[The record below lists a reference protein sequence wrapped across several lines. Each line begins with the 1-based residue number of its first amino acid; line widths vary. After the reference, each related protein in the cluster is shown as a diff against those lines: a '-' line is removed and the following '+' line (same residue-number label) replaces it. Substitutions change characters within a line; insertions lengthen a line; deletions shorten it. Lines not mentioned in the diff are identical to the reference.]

1 MAMAVASPVTATAT
15 ACRKILLSRFAF
27 RKLRQPPPTRRL
39 VSSVQPRHHCYR
51 AATAAS
57 SAGAVEQEVQ
67 LIRSPELVA
76 QEYADLSLADKFSEE
91 LGHVR
96 IRQHV
101 NPLRSTFMVP
111 AEVPD
116 WNEVYKDPTL
126 PLMVDIGCGSG
137 RFLMWL
143 AKRNPSSKNYL
154 GLEIR
159 RKLAERANYWAN
171 DLALNNVHF
180 VFANATV
187 SFKQLISAYPGP
199 FMLVSILCPDPHF
212 KKKYHKRRVVQK
224 PLVESIVDILAPG
237 GQVFIQSDV
246 LELAIDM
253 RDQFDAKSNKLI
265 HVDKIDPNLS
275 CDTEGWLISNPMG
288 IRTER
293 EIHAEFEGARI
304 YRRMYKKCVQLSMP
318 SATDQESQLVI
329 F

>member
-1 MAMAVASPVTATAT
+1 MAMAVASPVTATA
-15 ACRKILLSRFAF
+15 CRKILLTHFAF
-27 RKLRQPPPTRRL
+27 RKLRQPPTTRRL

-51 AATAAS
+51 AAATAS

-180 VFANATV
+180 VFANVTV
-187 SFKQLISAYPGP
+187 SFKQLVSAYPGP
-199 FMLVSILCPDPHF
+199 LMLVSILCPDPHF

-237 GQVFIQSDV
+237 GQEV
-246 LELAIDM
+246 
-253 RDQFDAKSNKLI
+253 
-265 HVDKIDPNLS
+265 
-275 CDTEGWLISNPMG
+275 
-288 IRTER
+288 
-293 EIHAEFEGARI
+293 
-304 YRRMYKKCVQLSMP
+304 
-318 SATDQESQLVI
+318 
-329 F
+329 